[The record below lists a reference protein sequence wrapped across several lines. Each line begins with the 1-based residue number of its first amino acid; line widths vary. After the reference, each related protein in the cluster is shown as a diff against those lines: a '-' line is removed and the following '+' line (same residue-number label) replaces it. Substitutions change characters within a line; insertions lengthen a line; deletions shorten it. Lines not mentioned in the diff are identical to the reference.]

1 MTKVGGFHSKGAG
14 TVNRGAGGR
23 GQGRKSSTNARGG
36 KVTMQFLDARM
47 LSVWKSHLNGMHAES
62 CEGLDVS
69 VAVVDGVDVFV
80 QRSDVDEPSC
90 LKSNPS

>member
-1 MTKVGGFHSKGAG
+1 
-14 TVNRGAGGR
+14 
-23 GQGRKSSTNARGG
+23 
-36 KVTMQFLDARM
+36 MQFLDSRM
-47 LSVWKSHLNGMHAES
+47 LSVLKSHLNGMHAKS

-90 LKSNPS
+90 LKSNPSYRYPKGWS

>member
-1 MTKVGGFHSKGAG
+1 MLE
-14 TVNRGAGGR
+14 
-23 GQGRKSSTNARGG
+23 GG
-36 KVTMQFLDARM
+36 KVTMHFLDFRM
-47 LSVWKSHLNGMHAES
+47 LSVLKSHLNGMHAKS